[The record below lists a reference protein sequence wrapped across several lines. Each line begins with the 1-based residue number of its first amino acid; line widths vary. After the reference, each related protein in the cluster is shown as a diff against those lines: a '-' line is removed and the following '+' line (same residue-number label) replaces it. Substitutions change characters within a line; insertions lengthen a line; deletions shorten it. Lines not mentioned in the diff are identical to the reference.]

1 VQVSWREMRAVIAA
15 FAANLGIAIIKFVAF
30 LLTGSASM
38 LAESVHSVADTG
50 NEVLLLVGHGRS
62 SRPPSDA
69 HPFGFGRERYFYGF
83 VVSVMLF
90 TVGAAFSIY
99 DGVHKILTPA
109 SIDSPLIAFG
119 VLAVSAVAEA
129 FSLRTGIREAN
140 KVRGDRSWT
149 MFIRRTKIPELP
161 VVLLEDTAALIGL
174 VFAFAGIALS
184 VLTSDGR
191 WDGAGSLGIG
201 LLLATAAV
209 ILAIEMKSL
218 LIGEAASPEMQRMII
233 AALEDGPEL
242 AQVIHLRTVHMSPDA
257 ILVTAK
263 VAIREDASARQITSG
278 IDAAERRVREVVP
291 IAKTIYL
298 EPDIYR
304 PQQPDHTNPSVRA
317 VMDGH
322 ARRPPRR
329 DRPKPPAAPGPP
341 DAAPGLSSGAP
352 RKPGPET
359 PGDPSPSA
367 LTPYPASGTEHRRSG
382 PPQRL
387 DPPGPETGSSGRAVL
402 HAVAELDQPLPY
414 PAFGRAEGD
423 TQQAGDLEI
432 GMPVVEGE
440 HDGFPLQAAQVT
452 QAPAQLLALQGV
464 CDDIADLV
472 QVRHRSGPPL
482 PVGGSGGPPDPV
494 DGAAAGDRQH
504 PRCRAAPVGVVAGRC
519 LPDLQENLLGDLLSL
534 RRIAEHGAD
543 RAVDRRGQLLEDEI
557 ERAMVPPAHSLEQ
570 HVQVIPAGTPGIR
583 PGSQAS
589 AARNVSK
596 FGAHN
601 YPQWSG

>member
-1 VQVSWREMRAVIAA
+1 MRAVLAA

-109 SIDSPLIAFG
+109 SIDSPVIAFA

-174 VFAFAGIALS
+174 VFAFAGVALS

-191 WDGAGSLGIG
+191 WDGVGSLAIG
-201 LLLATAAV
+201 LLLATAAA

-291 IAKTIYL
+291 IATTIYL

-304 PQQPDHTNPSVRA
+304 PQQPDRTDPSVRA
-317 VMDGH
+317 VIDGH
-322 ARRPPRR
+322 SRRPPRR
-329 DRPKPPAAPGPP
+329 DRPKPSATAASEPPSAAGPSSAAPGPSAP
-341 DAAPGLSSGAP
+341 GTSSAAPGPSAAGPSSAASGPSGAGP
-352 RKPGPET
+352 QKPSPET
-359 PGDPSPSA
+359 PADPSPSG
-367 LTPYPASGTEHRRSG
+367 LT
-382 PPQRL
+382 
-387 DPPGPETGSSGRAVL
+387 
-402 HAVAELDQPLPY
+402 
-414 PAFGRAEGD
+414 
-423 TQQAGDLEI
+423 
-432 GMPVVEGE
+432 
-440 HDGFPLQAAQVT
+440 
-452 QAPAQLLALQGV
+452 APRLLA
-464 CDDIADLV
+464 D
-472 QVRHRSGPPL
+472 
-482 PVGGSGGPPDPV
+482 
-494 DGAAAGDRQH
+494 
-504 PRCRAAPVGVVAGRC
+504 
-519 LPDLQENLLGDLLSL
+519 
-534 RRIAEHGAD
+534 
-543 RAVDRRGQLLEDEI
+543 QL
-557 ERAMVPPAHSLEQ
+557 
-570 HVQVIPAGTPGIR
+570 
-583 PGSQAS
+583 
-589 AARNVSK
+589 
-596 FGAHN
+596 F
-601 YPQWSG
+601 